1 MDDMNIFNVDD
12 DTLCQKLKKTL
23 EAEFRTQYKNG
34 VYGFIQKTM
43 AYSSNHLE
51 GSTLTQ
57 DQTSMLF
64 DTRTLDSAGMS
75 LRVKDVEEAQ
85 GHFLA
90 FNHLV
95 KTLDLP
101 LSEEMIKAF
110 HYCLKSGV
118 FEDRLNG
125 NAIGEY
131 KKRANIAG
139 DTETVLP
146 KDVPFAMK
154 ELLLQYKEKDKSLQT
169 LAEFHADFEKI
180 HPFQDGNGRVGRL
193 ILFREAVVAG
203 ICPFIV
209 GDNQRIRYVQGIK
222 KAQSGDVSDL
232 VALFEEGQ
240 TIFRDRLLYFFG
252 NDIK

>member
-1 MDDMNIFNVDD
+1 MDDMNMFSVDD
-12 DTLCQKLKKTL
+12 NTLCQKLKKSL
-23 EAEFRTQYKNG
+23 KEEFKAQYKNG

-90 FNHLV
+90 FNHLI
-95 KTLDLP
+95 KTLDSP

-118 FEDRLNG
+118 FEDHLNG

-131 KKRANIAG
+131 KRRANIAG

-146 KDVPFAMK
+146 KDVPCAMK
-154 ELLLQYKEKDKSLQT
+154 ELLSQYKENDKSLQT
-169 LAEFHADFEKI
+169 LAEFHATFEKI

-193 ILFREAVVAG
+193 ILFREAITAG
-203 ICPFIV
+203 ICPFII
-209 GDNQRIRYVQGIK
+209 GDTQRIRYVQGIK
-222 KAQSGDVSDL
+222 KAQSGDTSDL
-232 VALFEEGQ
+232 INLFEEEQ
-240 TIFRDRLLYFFG
+240 NVFREKLLYFFD
-252 NDIK
+252 NDI